1 MIKQITY
8 RNISE
13 NDFTIQVQG
22 DKESIVQLMKLA
34 LELRE
39 NKYVINDTVNII

>member
-22 DKESIVQLMKLA
+22 DKESIVQLMKLS
-34 LELRE
+34 LRTTGKQVC
-39 NKYVINDTVNII
+39 N

>member
-22 DKESIVQLMKLA
+22 DKESIVQLWLA